1 MPAGDD
7 NSIVG
12 EDGLVRCPWAVGDPV
27 LRRYHDTEW
36 GLPVRGEQGLY
47 ERITLEAFQAGLSWL
62 TILNKRPAFRVAFA
76 GFDPDVVAG
85 FGDDDVERLMADP
98 GIVRNRAKIL
108 AARTNARA
116 TVALREHGGLDRLIW
131 SHRVDDSPAPRTLA
145 DMPAT
150 TPESK
155 ALAAELRAHGFA
167 FVGPTTSRAL
177 MEAIGLV
184 DAHLVDRHRR
194 GSRGRPTVLA
204 ACSGRRTGV

>member
-1 MPAGDD
+1 
-7 NSIVG
+7 
-12 EDGLVRCPWAVGDPV
+12 
-27 LRRYHDTEW
+27 
-36 GLPVRGEQGLY
+36 
-47 ERITLEAFQAGLSWL
+47 
-62 TILNKRPAFRVAFA
+62 
-76 GFDPDVVAG
+76 
-85 FGDDDVERLMADP
+85 
-98 GIVRNRAKIL
+98 VRNRAKIL

-155 ALAAELRAHGFA
+155 ALAAELRARGFA

-184 DAHLVDRHRR
+184 DAHLVDCHRR
-194 GSRGRPTVLA
+194 GSRGRATVLA